1 MKKQRQETI
10 LEIIKKQPV
19 ETQEQLK
26 ELLECENVQ
35 VTQATLSRDIRELGL
50 KKAYDSDGN
59 YRYTAPAGFTA
70 EFPPMFLD
78 SVIGIDYAMN
88 TVVIRCHT
96 GMANAACAMLD
107 KIEYTDIVGTIAG
120 DDTIFAL
127 MKTEVKAKA
136 FSDMMNKL
144 IFK

>member
-1 MKKQRQETI
+1 MKKQRQEAI
-10 LEIIKKQPV
+10 LELIKKQPV

-26 ELLECENVQ
+26 ELLEIENVQ

-50 KKAYDSDGN
+50 KKAYDSEGN
-59 YRYTAPAGFTA
+59 YRYTAPDICKA

-127 MKTEVKAKA
+127 MKTEDKARA

>member
-1 MKKQRQETI
+1 MKKHRQEKI
-10 LEIIKKQPV
+10 LEIIVKQPV

-26 ELLECENVQ
+26 DLLESENFQ

-50 KKAYDSDGN
+50 KKAYDSDEN
-59 YRYTAPAGFTA
+59 YRYILPECFAL

-78 SVIGIDYAMN
+78 SVIGIDYAIN

-107 KIEYTDIVGTIAG
+107 KMECTDIVGTIAG
-120 DDTIFAL
+120 DDTIFVL
-127 MKTEVKAKA
+127 MRTEDNAKA
-136 FSDMMNKL
+136 LSDKMNVL
-144 IFK
+144 IFN